1 MKKLNFL
8 PPPDRK
14 THYNV
19 SLQNWH
25 RILKKNAC
33 ISSLAVCLI
42 LTSCTSASAEPET
55 NEQNT
60 ASQISAF
67 NEYSWETS
75 YDEIKSSEITGD
87 MKEQIDYIEEEIEN
101 GMVALSIQN
110 QKISGYDTSIG
121 YAFSDDMLVAGS
133 YDMGGVDEES
143 YDLLLKKFSSKYGDP
158 FLTKDS
164 TGWGRLAV
172 WVDNSQNIL
181 CLSEI
186 LDVLYMENE
195 SPFLDFINDQF
206 IEFHE
211 VDLISSLSME
221 GL

>member
-1 MKKLNFL
+1 
-8 PPPDRK
+8 
-14 THYNV
+14 
-19 SLQNWH
+19 
-25 RILKKNAC
+25 
-33 ISSLAVCLI
+33 
-42 LTSCTSASAEPET
+42 
-55 NEQNT
+55 
-60 ASQISAF
+60 
-67 NEYSWETS
+67 
-75 YDEIKSSEITGD
+75 